1 MGRGS
6 GELLRLPGSSNYTF
20 CKHFF
25 TGEAVR
31 VEITCA
37 NRVGILHEIM
47 QIFGKY
53 RINVTSGELGGDS
66 GDKVYLIAP
75 GMLATQYQTI
85 EKSLHQVPGV
95 KRVRRISLL
104 PLERR
109 HFELDTL
116 LSHVT
121 DPVLSV
127 DREGR
132 VVAAN
137 LAAARAFGVSL
148 DKVPGLQLQRFLPL
162 MQVAELLRD
171 FAVPRYGLPLVVRGQ
186 SFRVDWSPITLEGN
200 PGAVDS
206 LAGAVLRLQPWDSS
220 EFVTELPRPMVLW
233 DFDLRRRSCLQLQD
247 LSELSAPLLI
257 LGERG
262 TGKTTFA
269 CAVHYLSP
277 SASRADCYRIIPRD
291 GTMQLPSHLRRTGT
305 LILEDIHTLKTE
317 AQVDLLRK
325 LRNLPVSLRLV
336 ATAIDRE
343 SIAPPLAQL
352 FSSLAMSLP
361 PLRNMRPVLPRYA
374 STLMRQESPEA
385 SELNFDS
392 EVMELIKLHDWPDNF
407 NGLRDYLMAAS
418 SQCLIR
424 GAASISCADVP
435 DLMVKAE
442 LPWRDW
448 SRGLTYKEMMEQLER
463 ALLADII
470 KGHSSTRELAKELGI
485 SHTAVANK
493 LRKYGLSANK
503 K

>member
-1 MGRGS
+1 M
-6 GELLRLPGSSNYTF
+6 
-20 CKHFF
+20 
-25 TGEAVR
+25 R

-47 QIFGKY
+47 QIFGEY

-66 GDKVYLIAP
+66 GDKVYLSAP

-85 EKSLHQVPGV
+85 EKSLHRVPGV
-95 KRVRRISLL
+95 QRVRRISLL

-116 LSHVT
+116 LRHVT

-127 DREGR
+127 DRGGR

-137 LAAARAFGVSL
+137 LAAARTFGVSL

-186 SFRVDWSPITLEGN
+186 SFRVDWSPITLEGS

-220 EFVTELPRPMVLW
+220 ELVTELPRPMVLW
-233 DFDLRRRSCLQLQD
+233 DFDLRRQSCLQLQD
-247 LSELSAPLLI
+247 LSELSAPMLI

-262 TGKTTFA
+262 SGKTTFA

-277 SASRADCYRIIPRD
+277 SASKADCYRLTPRC
-291 GTMQLPSHLRRTGT
+291 GALQLPAHLRQTGT
-305 LILEDIHTLKTE
+305 LILEDLHTLTAE
-317 AQVDLLRK
+317 AQIELLREI
-325 LRNLPVSLRLV
+325 RNLPTSLRLV
-336 ATAIDRE
+336 ATSSDRGAI
-343 SIAPPLAQL
+343 AAPLAQL
-352 FSSLAMSLP
+352 FSSLAISLP
-361 PLRNMRPVLPRYA
+361 PLRNMRPALPRFA
-374 STLMRQESPEA
+374 RALMRQESSEA
-385 SELNFDS
+385 SELDFDNQ
-392 EVMELIKLHDWPDNF
+392 VMELIKLHDWPDNF
-407 NGLRDYLMAAS
+407 NGLSDYLKVAS

-424 GAASISCADVP
+424 EGGSIACTDVP
-435 DLMVKAE
+435 DLMVKSE

-448 SRGLTYKEMMEQLER
+448 ARGLSYKEMMEQLER
-463 ALLADII
+463 ALLADMIE
-470 KGHSSTRELAKELGI
+470 GRSSTRELAKELGV

-493 LRKYGLSANK
+493 LRKYGLSMNK